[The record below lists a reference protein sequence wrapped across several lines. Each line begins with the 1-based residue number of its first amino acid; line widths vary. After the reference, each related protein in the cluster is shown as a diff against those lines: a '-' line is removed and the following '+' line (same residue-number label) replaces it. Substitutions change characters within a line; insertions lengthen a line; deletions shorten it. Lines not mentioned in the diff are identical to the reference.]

1 MVYLPLSLSAQ
12 PGSLVK
18 GKVINP
24 FTKEAVAFATVKW
37 KKNGTGTLTDSLG
50 FFSVRLSNMSNDSL
64 IIGYVGHD
72 NFSYAVKS
80 VSNDTLQFLLGPLK
94 QTNEVFV
101 KSKFSKGLRWW
112 KNVVTHKPENNPYQY
127 QSYSYTLYNKLEI
140 DLNNINK
147 EKFRDIKLLK
157 PFGFVLDNIDSVT
170 EAKPFLPVFL
180 TETLSEYYFSNSP
193 SATREVI
200 TAQQTHGLKNESVL
214 QFINGVNQRINVYSN
229 QLNIFDK
236 EFISPLSNVGDK
248 YYNYKGADTIT
259 IGSEK
264 YFHLIFSPKFDGE
277 NTFSGDCWIH
287 STTWA
292 IQRINLNINTTANIN
307 FVHRLSISQEFN
319 RNENGKWLFA
329 KDVFVAEVSP
339 LKKDKFSF
347 IGRKTKKYT
356 NIKINAPEIEAEIKK
371 NRIKDEVISNEA
383 SVIIDKKYWNE
394 HRTEQ
399 LTKNEESVLKLIDTL
414 KTVPVFK
421 KYSETLAFIVD
432 GHKKI
437 GKFEIGPWFKWV
449 SGNPIEQVRL
459 RFDLGTTE
467 LFSKSIRLH
476 AYVAYGFRD
485 SRWKGKIDFN
495 YKFPGNKGWSIF
507 GAYIDDLDNGKIK
520 YNDEDVTTDNVFS
533 QLIRR
538 PNIPQKFLGIEEH
551 KLGFA
556 KEWAGNFSITN
567 FISRIEYNTYLP
579 LPAVALFNN
588 NPLVNT
594 EIVSKLRYAPG
605 EKSINTFRKK
615 FRVRSDQPVYE
626 LRLGKSVPDIYNG
639 EYNSFKATLSIKQQ
653 FRIPRFGQVSY
664 FAYGG
669 KIWAKDALPFVL
681 LELHPGNEIYY
692 YNKETFNLMNRFEY
706 FSDRFAGI
714 NIEHNF
720 EKKLINLVPFLR
732 KTKVRQFWNLKTV
745 WGNLDLKSRQLNRTD
760 FGDYRLRSLR
770 GDFYTEIGTGFDN
783 LFRFFRIDLVWR
795 INPFYARANPSLLSQ
810 NTNDFGVFGSFRI
823 QF

>member
-1 MVYLPLSLSAQ
+1 MVCLPVSLLAQ

-50 FFSVRLSNMSNDSL
+50 FFSVRLSNMGNDSL
-64 IIGYVGHD
+64 IIGYVGYD
-72 NFSYAVKS
+72 NFSYAIKS
-80 VSNDTLQFLLGPLK
+80 ASNDTLQFLLGSLK
-94 QTNEVFV
+94 QTTEVFV

-127 QSYSYTLYNKLEI
+127 QNYSYTLYNKLEI

-147 EKFRDIKLLK
+147 EKFRDIRLLK

-180 TETLSEYYFSNSP
+180 TETLSEYYFSNNP

-229 QLNIFDK
+229 QLNIFGK

-259 IGSEK
+259 VGNDK
-264 YFHLIFSPKFDGE
+264 YFHLLFSPKIDGE

-292 IQRINLNINTTANIN
+292 IQKINLNINATANIN

-329 KDVFVAEVSP
+329 KDIFVAEVSP

-371 NRIKDEVISNEA
+371 NKIKDEVISDEA
-383 SVIIDKKYWNE
+383 SVVIDKKYWNE

-421 KYSETLAFIVD
+421 KYGETLAFLID
-432 GHKKI
+432 GHKKL

-449 SGNPIEQVRL
+449 SGNPIEYVRL

-467 LFSKSIRLH
+467 LFSKSLRLH
-476 AYVAYGFRD
+476 AYMAYGFRD
-485 SRWKGKIDFN
+485 KRWKGKFDFN
-495 YKFPGNKGWSIF
+495 YNFPGNKGWSIL
-507 GAYIDDLDNGKIK
+507 GAYINDLDNGKIK

-579 LPAVALFNN
+579 LPSVALFNN

-626 LRLGKSVPDIYNG
+626 LRLGKSVHNLLNG
-639 EYNSFKATLSIKQQ
+639 EYNSFKATLSVKQQ
-653 FRIPRFGQVSY
+653 FRIPRFGQINY

-706 FSDRFAGI
+706 FSDRFVGI

-720 EKKLINLVPFLR
+720 EKKLINLIPFLR
-732 KTKVRQFWNLKTV
+732 TSKVRQFWNLKTV
-745 WGNLDLKSRQLNRTD
+745 WGNLDLNSRLINRTD

-770 GDFYTEIGTGFDN
+770 GDLYTEFGTGFDN
-783 LFRFFRIDLVWR
+783 LFKFFRIDFVWR
-795 INPFYARANPSLLSQ
+795 VNPFYARVNPSLLSQ
-810 NTNDFGVFGSFRI
+810 NTNDFGVFGSFRV